1 MMIVIIRVAQ
11 IVVAWLPGWEK
22 VETEK
27 GKGGKRERVRHFDP
41 GLSKVKNGPNLGLT
55 IDQKV

>member
-1 MMIVIIRVAQ
+1 M
-11 IVVAWLPGWEK
+11 PGWEK

-41 GLSKVKNGPNLGLT
+41 GLRKVKNGPNLGLT
-55 IDQKV
+55 KDQKGYK